1 MQEKTSVVVITGC
14 RYLYMWYK
22 NKIGEQFQVLEKEF
36 DANRADYI
44 YWVRTDDE
52 LPTKNFIHATD
63 CEEISMSEK
72 QFKPMIDTPVEKIKT
87 PPWPELKWPSA
98 DEALLPASFYRPYE
112 ESKDTSVN
120 DNGGKKFDDG
130 KLRYDLIPPKA
141 LDQVVKALT
150 HGANKYGDNNWV
162 NVEDFR
168 YDAAHGR
175 HYAAWKL
182 GEKYDAESKAHH
194 LAAAVCNLMF
204 LLEKE
209 LEKKEE

>member
-1 MQEKTSVVVITGC
+1 MKKYLAYLFKLPPKNFEYLGVEIHEGGKDVDLYSKGKRAFVGRFSIDKLLIAGYVNTSVKAFDSPGEAVADF
-14 RYLYMWYK
+14 LNK
-22 NKIGEQFQVLEKEF
+22 NKE
-36 DANRADYI
+36 
-44 YWVRTDDE
+44 
-52 LPTKNFIHATD
+52 
-63 CEEISMSEK
+63 
-72 QFKPMIDTPVEKIKT
+72 IKT
-87 PPWPELKWPSA
+87 PPWPELKWTSPCVA
-98 DEALLPASFYRPYE
+98 PLPPSFYGPYDKP
-112 ESKDTSVN
+112 KDTNVN

-141 LDQVVKALT
+141 LEQVVKALT
-150 HGANKYGDNNWV
+150 HGANKYGDNNWI

-182 GEKYDAESKAHH
+182 GEKYDEDSKAHH